1 MKFSCVVLAAGKTAT
16 GLPVP
21 EDVVLALGAG
31 KKPAVYVTIGDYTY
45 RSTVAPYTEGYRI
58 PLSAENRA
66 GARVAAGDLV
76 EVELALDTE
85 PREAVVPEDFAV
97 ALDADQE
104 ARRFFDTLSY
114 SNKQSYLL
122 WVTGTKNPETR
133 ARRVAQGVELLRG
146 GRPHR

>member
-1 MKFSCVVLAAGKTAT
+1 MKFTCVVLAAGKTAT

-31 KKPAVYVTIGDYTY
+31 KRPAVYVTIADYTY
-45 RSTVAPYTEGYRI
+45 RSTVAPYAEGFRI

-66 GARVAAGDLV
+66 GAGVAAGDLI
-76 EVELALDTE
+76 EVELALDTD
-85 PREAVVPEDFAV
+85 PREAAVPEDFAA
-97 ALDADQE
+97 ALDADRE

-122 WVTGTKNPETR
+122 WVAGTKNPETR

-146 GRPHR
+146 GRAHR

>member
-1 MKFSCVVLAAGKTAT
+1 MKFSCVIMSAGKTAT

-21 EDVVLALGAG
+21 EEVVRALGAG
-31 KKPAVYVTIGDYTY
+31 RRPAVHVTIGNYTY

-58 PLSAENRA
+58 PLSAEHRA
-66 GARVAAGDLV
+66 GAGVAAGDLI

-97 ALDADQE
+97 ALDADRE
-104 ARRFFDTLSY
+104 ARQFFDTLSY

-146 GRPHR
+146 GRAHR

>member
-1 MKFSCVVLAAGKTAT
+1 MKFTCVVLAAGKTAT

-21 EDVVLALGAG
+21 EDVVLELGAG

-66 GARVAAGDLV
+66 GAGVAAGDLI
-76 EVELALDTE
+76 EVELTLDTE
-85 PREAVVPEDFAV
+85 PREAVVPEDLAV

-122 WVTGTKNPETR
+122 WVTGTKNPQTR

-146 GRPHR
+146 GRAHR